1 MALSLGITLTV
12 IIMAVTC
19 FHSYIPGLQIPSNF
33 YEKSSLSKP
42 STISNHQG
50 EWGKPRLT
58 NEEARLQDT
67 TTLNSS
73 ETDVLQ
79 ERKQPMNP
87 DSLEGEGS
95 KRIKNDPQQ
104 PATIWTMSSNE
115 NTNLMSQHK
124 PTPQSIPG
132 YPQSQ
137 GNNPQKENSP
147 KLPGASSKFDMSIR
161 NDGSRENQLEN
172 AGLAQDKPPIGSPW
186 MESRPLIPPR
196 KPWDLQQNFWAAPLR
211 ELVKTVSTD
220 NQVALLF
227 STYSYLNS
235 TLNWLIAAKVRCK
248 PPVTNVIVV
257 CYDMETYKILMKR
270 EISSVYIN
278 PNTLL
283 PGRKAKFT
291 FTTRLIVLMTVTSW
305 GYDVIQFDADAI
317 VVKNPQ
323 ELFERH
329 PSSDIVASR
338 ARSWPPTV
346 SEKWGFV
353 ACMGVVLFRSTPK
366 IGKN

>member
-1 MALSLGITLTV
+1 
-12 IIMAVTC
+12 
-19 FHSYIPGLQIPSNF
+19 
-33 YEKSSLSKP
+33 
-42 STISNHQG
+42 
-50 EWGKPRLT
+50 
-58 NEEARLQDT
+58 
-67 TTLNSS
+67 
-73 ETDVLQ
+73 
-79 ERKQPMNP
+79 
-87 DSLEGEGS
+87 
-95 KRIKNDPQQ
+95 
-104 PATIWTMSSNE
+104 MSSDE

-124 PTPQSIPG
+124 PTPWPIPG

-161 NDGSRENQLEN
+161 NDRSSRENQLEN
-172 AGLAQDKPPIGSPW
+172 AGLAQDKPPTGSPW

-227 STYSYLNS
+227 STCSYLNS

-270 EISSVYIN
+270 EISSVFIN

-283 PGRKAKFT
+283 SGRKAKFT
-291 FTTRLIVLMTVTSW
+291 FSTRLIVLMTVTSW

-329 PSSDIVASR
+329 PKSDIVASR

-353 ACMGVVLFRSTPK
+353 ACMGVVLFRSTLK
-366 IGKN
+366 IGKKVCRGMVTLYPGFLETTHL